1 MVDVPRERKSLRGT
15 ALRKRAQRKPAQ
27 GERRLRQTFARELPS
42 RETPLHETPA
52 LEMALREAQLRDAI
66 ELFYFAYRSFTA
78 EPDRILAEHG
88 LGRAHHRILYFVG
101 RNPDIAVNELLEVLA
116 VSKQALH
123 APLRSLLDGKWV
135 SVRPDT
141 RDRRFKRLRLTEAGG
156 KLESRLTGTQ
166 MRHLDAVFA
175 DLGDR
180 AEEAWRSV
188 MRAMPKRPR

>member
-1 MVDVPRERKSLRGT
+1 MMRRTPLRGT
-15 ALRKRAQRKPAQ
+15 AARARTPRKPALR
-27 GERRLRQTFARELPS
+27 ERPLRQALPRALPS
-42 RETPLHETPA
+42 RETPA
-52 LEMALREAQLRDAI
+52 REMPVREAQLRDAI

-101 RNPDIAVNELLEVLA
+101 RHPDIAVNELLGVLA

-123 APLRSLLDGKWV
+123 APLRTLLEGKWV
-135 SVRPDT
+135 SVQPDA
-141 RDRRFKRLRLTEAGG
+141 RDRRFKRLRLTEAGR
-156 KLESRLTGTQ
+156 KLEARLTGAQ
-166 MRHLDAVFA
+166 MRHLGAVFA

-188 MRAMPKRPR
+188 MRAMLKRSR